1 MARIVGTE
9 KDDIALNG
17 WDAFWQ
23 GVGVALLGTG
33 NDDEMFG
40 LGGDDFIVAG
50 DGDDY
55 LNGGTGVDDMQ
66 GGEGDDTYVV
76 DNGDDR
82 IVETSGNGTDTVL
95 TFVTFRLPREVEVL
109 TLAATAGAI
118 DG

>member
-40 LGGDDFIVAG
+40 LGGDDFIVAA

-55 LNGGTGVDDMQ
+55 LNGGEGATTCRAAKGTTPISSITKTTGSWK
-66 GGEGDDTYVV
+66 
-76 DNGDDR
+76 R
-82 IVETSGNGTDTVL
+82 
-95 TFVTFRLPREVEVL
+95 
-109 TLAATAGAI
+109 AATVPI
-118 DG
+118 RS